1 MSMPIMH
8 RCSGIIFGTSKS
20 LLSMVFTEDVLQ
32 LVHRELEIIHVSL
45 MLVERLSYFSFQ
57 MQTLMTWEMR

>member
-1 MSMPIMH
+1 MH

-32 LVHRELEIIHVSL
+32 LVHRELEIICVSL
-45 MLVERLSYFSFQ
+45 MLAETLSYFSSQ
-57 MQTLMTWEMR
+57 METLMIWEKG